1 MCCAHRIVASTL
13 RPLMRTSAHS
23 DTLHSHTL
31 IPLQNYQSKSL
42 EIFLA
47 DRGTIPSKCCVLLQ
61 QQQQLC
67 LKKDQLLPSK
77 QQALAVSTMRPCL
90 WHQVWQPACMKLGSK
105 PPRTGCSILCNL
117 SSVTRARG
125 SQPPQCTNVSQRA
138 AILRLN
144 LLGRDGKV
152 VAVEGEA
159 VGVNEGVQ
167 HLTLEA
173 GKSLVVMQLFSGR
186 SQVRTLLLFRLMF
199 PQKPPTRRAVSRG
212 FRYKKFEVGTSLVCN
227 WILWHTWK
235 HLNRH
240 NKGM

>member
-13 RPLMRTSAHS
+13 RRLMRTSAHS

-61 QQQQLC
+61 QQQLC

-105 PPRTGCSILCNL
+105 PPRTSCSILCNL
-117 SSVTRARG
+117 SSVTRCTRQPAGSMHKCEPESSNPEIEPSWKRREGCCSRG
-125 SQPPQCTNVSQRA
+125 GSSWRQRRRA
-138 AILRLN
+138 ALDVGSREEPRRYATVLRE
-144 LLGRDGKV
+144 
-152 VAVEGEA
+152 VAGQDPPA
-159 VGVNEGVQ
+159 V
-167 HLTLEA
+167 
-173 GKSLVVMQLFSGR
+173 
-186 SQVRTLLLFRLMF
+186 
-199 PQKPPTRRAVSRG
+199 
-212 FRYKKFEVGTSLVCN
+212 
-227 WILWHTWK
+227 
-235 HLNRH
+235 
-240 NKGM
+240 